1 MKINNI
7 AKNTSYYTMALIM
20 QKVVSFAYFAMLARS
35 LSPEDLGKYYF
46 AISFTSI
53 FGIFIDI
60 GLFNFLTREVAKNN
74 DQSSDYGS
82 GEKKVFAQ
90 NFLSTVMAIKIPTAV
105 FSALLVAIL
114 ANVFHYSPVIKFLIY
129 LSSISMV
136 LDSFAIT
143 FYAVMRGFHNL
154 KFESVGVFLFQIIV
168 FIFGFFSL
176 RAGLGLDWLIV
187 ALAIASLFGFTYSAL
202 TLYFRFGINIKPK
215 WNKALMW
222 SMIMTSSSFAV
233 FGILQRMYTYV
244 DQVLLHWLAG
254 EKYVGLYQVPFKII
268 FALQFLPMAFTAS
281 LYPAFS
287 SYYRN
292 NRKQLSVSFSRAINY
307 LLIISMPISAG
318 VIILADDIVR
328 IFKSE
333 YVEAVVPLQIVIAAV
348 IFIFLNFP
356 IGSLLNACDRQKT
369 NTKNMAI
376 GLIVSV
382 IMNLILIPRF
392 QAVGAGITILATNF
406 LMFVLGMIQV
416 VKIID
421 YKYRSNVLTFF
432 KILVSVSVMAVA
444 AFILRQHINIFINVV
459 ISGFVYMIALFAMR
473 GYSKE
478 DIFSIAQSFSR
489 K

>member
-7 AKNTSYYTMALIM
+7 AKNTSYYTMALVM

-74 DQSSDYGS
+74 DQNPNQENG
-82 GEKKVFAQ
+82 GKKAFAQ
-90 NFLSTVMAIKIPTAV
+90 NILSTVMSIKIPTAI

-114 ANVFHYSPVIKFLIY
+114 ANVFHYSSVIKFLIY

-136 LDSFAIT
+136 LDSFSIT

-154 KFESVGVFLFQIIV
+154 KFESVGVFLFQVIV
-168 FIFGFFSL
+168 FVFGFFSL
-176 RAGLGLDWLIV
+176 RAGLGLDWLII
-187 ALAIASLFGFTYSAL
+187 ALALASLFGFTYSSL
-202 TLYFRFGINIKPK
+202 TLYFRFGINIRPR

-222 SMIMTSSSFAV
+222 SMLVTSSSFAL

-244 DQVLLHWLAG
+244 DQVLLQWLAG

-287 SYYRN
+287 SYWRN
-292 NRKQLSVSFSRAINY
+292 NREQLPVSFTRAINY
-307 LLIISMPISAG
+307 LLIISMPISGG
-318 VIILADDIVR
+318 VIILAYDIVR
-328 IFKSE
+328 IFKAE
-333 YVEAVVPLQIVIAAV
+333 YIEAVVPLQIIIAAV
-348 IFIFLNFP
+348 IFMFLNFP
-356 IGSLLNACDRQKT
+356 IGSLLNACDKQKV
-369 NTKNMAI
+369 NTKIIAV

-382 IMNLILIPRF
+382 ILNLILIPQY
-392 QAVGAGITILATNF
+392 QAIGAGITILATNI

-421 YKYRSNVLTFF
+421 YRYKNNVITFL
-432 KILVSVSVMAVA
+432 KILVSIVIMMVA
-444 AFILRQHINIFINVV
+444 AFVLKQYFNIFVNVA
-459 ISGFVYMIALFAMR
+459 ISGVIYLAALFMMR
-473 GYSKE
+473 GFAKE
-478 DIFSIAQSFSR
+478 DVFSIAQSFSR

>member
-7 AKNTSYYTMALIM
+7 AKNTSYYTMALVM

-74 DQSSDYGS
+74 DQSTDQENGN
-82 GEKKVFAQ
+82 KKAFAQ
-90 NFLSTVMAIKIPTAV
+90 NFLSTVMAIKIPTAI
-105 FSALLVAIL
+105 FSALLVATL
-114 ANVFHYSPVIKFLIY
+114 ANVFHYSPVIKLLIY

-154 KFESVGVFLFQIIV
+154 KFESIGVFLFQVIV
-168 FIFGFFSL
+168 FVFGFFSL
-176 RAGLGLDWLIV
+176 RAGLGLDWLIF
-187 ALAIASLFGFTYSAL
+187 ALALASLFGFSYSAL
-202 TLYFRFGINIKPK
+202 MLYFRFGINIRPR
-215 WNKALMW
+215 WNRGLMW
-222 SMIMTSSSFAV
+222 GVIVTSSSFAI

-244 DQVLLHWLAG
+244 DQVLLQWLAG

-287 SYYRN
+287 SYWRN
-292 NRKQLSVSFSRAINY
+292 NREQLPISFSRAINY
-307 LLIISMPISAG
+307 LLIISMPISGG
-318 VIILADDIVR
+318 VIILANDIVR
-328 IFKSE
+328 IFKAE
-333 YVEAVVPLQIVIAAV
+333 YIEAVVPLQIVIAAV

-356 IGSLLNACDRQKT
+356 IGSLLNACDKQKV
-369 NTKNMAI
+369 NTKIMATS
-376 GLIVSV
+376 LIVSV
-382 IMNLILIPRF
+382 AMNLILIPKY
-392 QAVGAGITILATNF
+392 QAVGASITILATNF

-421 YKYRSNVLTFF
+421 YKYKNNMLTFL
-432 KILVSVSVMAVA
+432 KISASIIVMMVA
-444 AFILRQHINIFINVV
+444 AFVLKQYINIFINVA
-459 ISGFVYMIALFAMR
+459 ISGIIYLLALFSMR
-473 GYSKE
+473 GFTRE
-478 DIFSIAQSFSR
+478 DVFSIAQSFSR